1 MKYNKKILL
10 GLAIVIVIVLVVLL
24 IVTRLKA
31 DKKREEE
38 YNKLVDNLCKIS
50 VELVKENENI
60 VKLERIQ
67 GEVAY
72 INLKELSTLTI
83 GTDNRVPLRLEN
95 PKTSTDTKRVYFS
108 DTMAV
113 KLIVDANN
121 QVECSGIIDQG
132 EPPEITLKGEENVT
146 LKLGEEY
153 VEPGYTAID
162 KEDGDLTNRVLKN
175 GFPNTNER
183 GEYEIIYLLEDSM
196 KNITSK
202 IRTISVK

>member
-24 IVTRLKA
+24 IVTKNTA
-31 DKKREEE
+31 NKKREEE

-60 VKLERIQ
+60 VKLERVQ

-72 INLKELSTLTI
+72 IKLKELSTLTI
-83 GTDNRVPLRLEN
+83 GTDDRVPLRLEN
-95 PKTSTDTKRVYFS
+95 PKASTDTKSVYFS

-121 QVECSGIIDQG
+121 LVECSGIVDQG
-132 EPPEITLKGEENVT
+132 EDPEITLKGEENVI

-153 VEPGYTAID
+153 VEPGYTATD
-162 KEDGDLTNRVLKN
+162 KEDGDLTSRVLKN